1 MEKNEALEKI
11 ISWFE
16 SQNLHYHENNVELK
30 SKFVF
35 THNERYEIHLKCIS
49 WKELL
54 DINAKSFAKNSE
66 GNYFNSEKQ
75 KRLIISQALEKIIDL
90 DTKEIYSK
98 SLIDK
103 LSYEIVE
110 IIWNEYQSVL
120 HLSAEEVNLIYSS
133 TQNYFNGNEEYYPVL
148 PEILEIDYI
157 LKGIVSLSRS
167 EFNSLTNKEFEIMQL
182 VIAVKNEIK
191 KSF

>member
-1 MEKNEALEKI
+1 MEKSEALEKI
-11 ISWFE
+11 ITWFE
-16 SQNLHYHENNVELK
+16 SQISYTSRNDVDLK

-35 THNERYEIHLKCIS
+35 TYNGIYEIHLKCIT

-54 DINAKSFAKNSE
+54 NINAKSFAKNSE

-75 KRLIISQALEKIIDL
+75 KRLIISKAIEKIVDL
-90 DTKEIYSK
+90 ETKEIYSK
-98 SLIDK
+98 NLVDN

-133 TQNYFNGNEEYYPVL
+133 AKNYFNGNEEYYPVL

-157 LKGIVSLSRS
+157 LKGIVSLSKS
-167 EFNSLTNKEFEIMQL
+167 EFNSLTNKEFEVMQL
-182 VIAVKNEIK
+182 VISVRNEAK
-191 KSF
+191 KTI